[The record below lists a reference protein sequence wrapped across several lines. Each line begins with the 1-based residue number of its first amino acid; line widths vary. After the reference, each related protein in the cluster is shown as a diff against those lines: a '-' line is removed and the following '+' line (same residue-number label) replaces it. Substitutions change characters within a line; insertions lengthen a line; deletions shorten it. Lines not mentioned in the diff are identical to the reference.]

1 MQVLA
6 VSDIVVEDLVS
17 GTRNRYPAVDMILG
31 CGDLPPEYLGRL
43 GRRFQAPV
51 FYVRGNHDLR
61 YPHRSLAGCTNL
73 HARVMEHGGLILS
86 GLEGSRWYNGGPAQ
100 YRDIEMKRIIRR
112 IKPGLKR
119 SGKIDIIVSH
129 APPRH
134 VNDRSDRCHKGFKC
148 FHKII
153 EQHKPRF
160 WLHGH
165 IHAEFKDP
173 AQRITLCGQTQVINC
188 YGYFFLHITPAGL
201 DK

>member
-1 MQVLA
+1 MA
-6 VSDIVVEDLVS
+6 VSDVVVENLVS
-17 GTRNRYPAVDMILG
+17 GKIQPGPVDIVLG

-43 GRRFQAPV
+43 GHRFKAPV

-61 YPHRSLAGCTNL
+61 YPHRSLSGCINL
-73 HARVMEHGGLILS
+73 HARVMDHGGLTLA

-112 IKPGLKR
+112 RIKPGIKR
-119 SGKIDIIVSH
+119 AGKIDILVSH

-134 VNDRSDRCHKGFKC
+134 VHDRNDRCHKGFKC
-148 FHKII
+148 FHKVI
-153 EQHKPRF
+153 EQHNPRF

-165 IHAEFKDP
+165 IHAGFKDP
-173 AQRITLCGQTQVINC
+173 HQRITLCGQTQVINC
-188 YGYFFLHITPAGL
+188 YGYFFFTIPPAGL